1 MSGHSKWATTKHQKA
16 VTDAR
21 RSSLFTKIANLISIS
36 ARSGGDPSMNF
47 QLRLAIDKARAANM
61 PKDKIERA
69 IKRGTGELGG
79 EQIEEVVYEAYG
91 IAGTAIVIEA
101 LTDNKNRTSA
111 EIKGVLNK
119 FGGKLAETGSVS
131 YLFSRKGLIR
141 AEADT
146 LQDEAEMLIIG
157 SGADNYQTS
166 DDIYLIYSH
175 PEKLYVVKNFLENNG
190 FVVKSAELVWEPNIT
205 IELDDEQSQ
214 KAIKLLEALDEL
226 DDVSAVSSN
235 LG

>member
-16 VTDAR
+16 TTDAR
-21 RSSLFTKIANLISIS
+21 RSSLFTKIANLISVS
-36 ARSGGDPSMNF
+36 ARSGGDPTMNF

-79 EQIEEVVYEAYG
+79 NQIEGIIYESYG
-91 IAGTAIVIEA
+91 ISGTAILIEA

-119 FGGKLAETGSVS
+119 LGGKLAESGSVS
-131 YLFSRKGLIR
+131 YLFSRKGSIS
-141 AEADT
+141 AKT
-146 LQDEAEMLIIG
+146 IKSQDEAEMVIID
-157 SGADNYQTS
+157 SGAEDYQVEG
-166 DDIYLIYSH
+166 DRYLIYSK
-175 PEKLYVVKNFLENNG
+175 PDELFAVKKSLEDGG
-190 FVVKSAELVWEPNIT
+190 FVTESAELVWEPNTT
-205 IELDDEQSQ
+205 IELGDEQSQ
-214 KAIKLLEALDEL
+214 KAVKLLEALDEL

>member
-21 RSSLFTKIANLISIS
+21 RSSLFTKIANLISVS
-36 ARSGGDPSMNF
+36 ARSGGDPTVNF

-61 PKDKIERA
+61 PKDKIERE

-79 EQIEEVVYEAYG
+79 NQIEEVIYEAYG
-91 IAGTAIVIEA
+91 IAGTAILIEA
-101 LTDNKNRTSA
+101 LTDNKNRTSG

-119 FGGKLAETGSVS
+119 LGGKLAETGSVS
-131 YLFSRKGLIR
+131 YLFSRRGSISVKI
-141 AEADT
+141 T
-146 LQDEAEMLIIG
+146 KSQDEAEMLIID
-157 SGADNYQTS
+157 SGAEDYQI
-166 DDIYLIYSH
+166 DGDRYLIYSK
-175 PEKLYVVKNFLENNG
+175 PDELFVVKKSLEDDG
-190 FVVKSAELVWEPNIT
+190 FVVESAELVWEPNTT

-226 DDVSAVSSN
+226 DDVSTVSSN